1 MDFMLNRQTER
12 NKESLE
18 WKYKV
23 LKSIYEL
30 PNKSDYLL
38 NETLELLLEQYNNG
52 PYQGTSTNINTT
64 REDELVT
71 I

>member
-64 REDELVT
+64 RGDELVT